1 MKKLITAIL
10 ILALLL
16 PAAALAGNN
25 RIVEHYTVL
34 IDAETTKTG
43 KGASPFDFD
52 SLTIDLYLSSEE
64 GQGYLNI
71 ARFIQNIYLNDGM
84 IPVSLVD
91 IHGTTYIVN
100 GAGTNIR
107 LRKDEET
114 GDLWIEYGSNFLR
127 MHRVEPFLLH
137 ADYE

>member
-1 MKKLITAIL
+1 MKRIVSLIL
-10 ILALLL
+10 ILAMLL
-16 PAAALAGNN
+16 PAAALASNN
-25 RIVEHYTVL
+25 RIVDHYTVL

-64 GQGYLNI
+64 GHGYLNI

-91 IHGTTYIVN
+91 INGTQYIVN
-100 GAGTNIR
+100 GSGTNIR
-107 LRKDEET
+107 IRKDEET
-114 GDLWIEYGSNFLR
+114 DDLWIEYRSHFLR
-127 MHRVEPFLLH
+127 MHRVEPFSLY